1 LDIDIKAG
9 GSAMPEQTP
18 PSSRS
23 DRNGR
28 PGKPMPWHFLS
39 VKIAI
44 VVTVIGLGLW
54 VWSLVSA
61 PKVDAGAG
69 GGGGANN
76 SLVSGFGASDGGAR
90 SAASGGESPRIVD
103 AAAPA
108 TFRFGASFLGGFTL
122 AWLMKKFIKATLL
135 IAGLAALAAFG
146 LHKLG
151 VFDAGTIDQVKDTLD
166 DGLDVATENAGKV
179 KDFLTGY
186 LPSSAAAIG
195 GLFVGFRRG

>member
-1 LDIDIKAG
+1 
-9 GSAMPEQTP
+9 MPEQTP
-18 PSSRS
+18 QSSRS
-23 DRNGR
+23 GSTGK
-28 PGKPMPWHFLS
+28 PAKPMPWHFLS

-61 PKVDAGAG
+61 PKQESNTTGS
-69 GGGGANN
+69 GGAN
-76 SLVSGFGASDGGAR
+76 STLATGFGASD
-90 SAASGGESPRIVD
+90 SAAGAGTTESESPRIVD

-122 AWLMKKFIKATLL
+122 AWLMKKFIKMTLL

-151 VFDAGTIDQVKDTLD
+151 VFDSGTIDQMQDQLGAGID
-166 DGLDVATENAGKV
+166 SATENAGKV
-179 KDFLTGY
+179 KEFLTGY
-186 LPSSAAAIG
+186 LPSSAAAVA
-195 GLFVGFRRG
+195 GLFMGFRRG